1 MRLQRAY
8 KACTDRRCITG
19 TPCRQA
25 EPRGYAMICKGLT
38 NPRFENGICPFYK
51 TKEQYAEEYRQ
62 TNKQHV
68 DPYR

>member
-1 MRLQRAY
+1 MRLPRAY

-25 EPRGYAMICKGLT
+25 EPRGYAMIC
-38 NPRFENGICPFYK
+38 PIYK
-51 TKEQYAEEYRQ
+51 TKEQYAEEYRR